1 MHGMGVVVL
10 MGEVEKVTLTQAVE
24 FVDPDGDHLPA
35 SQFVQLVDPDS
46 DHLPASQFVQVGL
59 CQSAVKP
66 NPKLYCCDT
75 KSTLRKPVVDE

>member
-24 FVDPDGDHLPA
+24 FVDPDG
-35 SQFVQLVDPDS
+35 